1 MNAMPRRFRFPFRLR
16 FCCLGWLRPALLA
29 TALCAGGAAWAQ
41 ATPPRGLDF
50 DQHSGVIGAI
60 DPSRQS
66 LQIQGQT
73 LQWDPERLQVLQEL
87 TGKPVPLARLRSG
100 MRVRYALEPMGKRN
114 GAVLRIVTLYVQ
126 EQP

>member
-1 MNAMPRRFRFPFRLR
+1 MKRTSAMQRHVWVRPVVLAMV
-16 FCCLGWLRPALLA
+16 LG
-29 TALCAGGAAWAQ
+29 AGAPLVWGQ
-41 ATPPRGLDF
+41 AGLPRGVDI

-73 LQWDPERLQVLQEL
+73 LQWDPERLQVLHEL

-100 MRVRYALEPMGKRN
+100 MRVRYALEPMGKRT

>member
-1 MNAMPRRFRFPFRLR
+1 MPTFLDRLR
-16 FCCLGWLRPALLA
+16 PGLLA
-29 TALCAGGAAWAQ
+29 ASLAACLAAAGGAAWAQ
-41 ATPPRGLDF
+41 AVPPRGLDI

-66 LQIQGQT
+66 LQIHGQT
-73 LQWDPERLQVLQEL
+73 LQWDPERLQVLHEL

-100 MRVRYALEPMGKRN
+100 MRVRYALEPMGKRA

-126 EQP
+126 DVQGQP